1 MVYSFCWLRGCFWIW
16 SGPCVRLH
24 LKAQNAN
31 YEVSNFNVSMFYRAK
46 LMLYSA
52 MSIIKNMLPVG
63 SKTHLGYE
71 SRKVCRRKWEFS
83 SAHSKVETNFTTFW
97 NHTLESTLNSTYVET
112 SWRKL
117 QRLES
122 ILSVFIPIRI
132 KTYGSVHNRQTCIMR
147 SISYNRISFLS
158 TYVLVHRTETADFS
172 LKTLALNFTPIF
184 SY

>member
-1 MVYSFCWLRGCFWIW
+1 MIKSTSGIKMVYSFCWLRGCFWIW

-24 LKAQNAN
+24 LKAQNAS
-31 YEVSNFNVSMFYRAK
+31 YEVSNFNVQMFNREK

-71 SRKVCRRKWEFS
+71 SRKVYRRKLEFS

-97 NHTLESTLNSTYVET
+97 NHTLESTLNSTNVVT

-117 QRLES
+117 QR
-122 ILSVFIPIRI
+122 
-132 KTYGSVHNRQTCIMR
+132 
-147 SISYNRISFLS
+147 
-158 TYVLVHRTETADFS
+158 
-172 LKTLALNFTPIF
+172 
-184 SY
+184 